1 MSEAPSPARSGRS
14 GRKRAR
20 EDRKAARTGSSQVSQ
35 LAFGPLINSYPPLA
49 PLTEE
54 QLEIIHQ
61 ASLDLLRDGGIEVM
75 SERGRR
81 AFEKEGAKVLED
93 RDVVL
98 TDPDMIVE
106 LVSRAPRTFTLTPRN
121 PERALHLGGNQSY
134 FGMVSGPPNVHDCV
148 NGRRAGNFADYKKV
162 LRLGQHFN
170 VIGLFGNQTVA
181 TTDLPPTTRH
191 LDCYLANL
199 SLTDKIFSAIPI
211 GSVLVKDAAEMLA

>member
-1 MSEAPSPARSGRS
+1 MSEAPSLARSGRS
-14 GRKRAR
+14 ARKRAR

-54 QLEIIHQ
+54 QREAIHQ

-75 SERGRR
+75 SEPVRR

-106 LVSRAPRTFTLTPRN
+106 LVSRAPSTFTLTPRN
-121 PERALHLGGNQSY
+121 PARALQLG
-134 FGMVSGPPNVHDCV
+134 
-148 NGRRAGNFADYKKV
+148 
-162 LRLGQHFN
+162 
-170 VIGLFGNQTVA
+170 
-181 TTDLPPTTRH
+181 
-191 LDCYLANL
+191 L
-199 SLTDKIFSAIPI
+199 SLIHI
-211 GSVLVKDAAEMLA
+211 